1 MGQCWR
7 VNQHGWYSIIV
18 KLNRS
23 YLHDTDVAPVA
34 EDHAAEGTVRLL
46 EEIGKKGGIKY
57 INAINLGEIIYS
69 TKMEFGDQKKL
80 EVLAS
85 IERLNFT
92 ILPVPNPLIFQ
103 AAEYKAEY
111 SLSFADSFALASAI
125 EYKATLVTGDPEFKK
140 VEHLVEIVWL
150 S

>member
-1 MGQCWR
+1 MPRGPFIFDS
-7 VNQHGWYSIIV
+7 HALL
-18 KLNRS
+18 KLFQKEKG
-23 YLHDTDVAPVA
+23 YEKV
-34 EDHAAEGTVRLL
+34 VRLL
-46 EEIGKKGGIKY
+46 EEIRKTGAIKY

-69 TKMEFGDQKKL
+69 TKREFGDQKKL

-92 ILPVPNPLIFQ
+92 VLPVPGPLIFQ

-111 SLSFADSFALASAI
+111 SISFADCFALASAV
-125 EYKATLVTGDPEFKK
+125 EYKAVLVTGDPEFKK

-150 S
+150 P